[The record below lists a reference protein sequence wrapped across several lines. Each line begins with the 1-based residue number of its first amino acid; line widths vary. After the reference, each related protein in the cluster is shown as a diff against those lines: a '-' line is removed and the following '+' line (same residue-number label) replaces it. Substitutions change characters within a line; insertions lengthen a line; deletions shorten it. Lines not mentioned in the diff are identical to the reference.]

1 MSSHHD
7 HPVTETKPVSFR
19 TPLILALVTVL
30 LILLAVSTCDG
41 GHHGTCECKEDCSE
55 ECMKKCESGDHSGH
69 PEGMKAHEEHHGAAA
84 AVQAETEATPA
95 ADSTAATQDTAH
107 AHTTAEVHTEAHH

>member
-7 HPVTETKPVSFR
+7 HDHPVTENKPVAFR

-30 LILLAVSTCDG
+30 AIVLLVSTCDNK
-41 GHHGTCECKEDCSE
+41 HHGNCECKEDCSE

-69 PEGMKAHEEHHGAAA
+69 
-84 AVQAETEATPA
+84 EAT
-95 ADSTAATQDTAH
+95 TH
-107 AHTTAEVHTEAHH
+107 ETEAHHEAEAAPAHDTTAAVAPAADTATAHNHDAHAEAHH

>member
-1 MSSHHD
+1 MGSHHD

-41 GHHGTCECKEDCSE
+41 QHGACECKENCSE
-55 ECMKKCESGDHSGH
+55 ECMKKCEHGDHSGH
-69 PEGMKAHEEHHGAAA
+69 NAAKEEHHHAAK
-84 AVQAETEATPA
+84 TEEHHDVEAPTTVA
-95 ADSTAATQDTAH
+95 AD
-107 AHTTAEVHTEAHH
+107 TTKAESVPAHH